1 LVWPTG
7 ERELGQAIVLWLPL
21 GLLSA
26 ACGEALRY
34 WLVRRNAFQSIA
46 FTTLIS
52 SAAINGLKLTFGG
65 IHPTGT
71 TLIAITVLG
80 AALNTLLMLRTAYQ
94 DLRSHLGEI
103 LQVNIREN
111 INLLKRYR
119 DYPLYRAPQNIIGAA
134 SQGFPVILLTIN
146 FGAASAGYY
155 SVGAVLLGAPS
166 ALLGTAVRDV
176 FYPHVAAAG
185 RDGHN
190 IHHLIRKATLAIA
203 ATCIWPFL
211 LVVAFGPILFEPLLG
226 SEWARAG
233 EYARWISIFFF
244 FRLLVRPAVAAVPI
258 LGLES
263 GLLAYEVIT
272 TAAKFIS
279 MALAIVMFRND
290 ILAIGVFSVASAAS
304 YAALL
309 VWIMSRS
316 RKNDVQASP
325 DDDAG

>member
-1 LVWPTG
+1 M
-7 ERELGQAIVLWLPL
+7 VLWLPL

-26 ACGEALRY
+26 ACGEVLRY
-34 WLVRRNAFQSIA
+34 WLVRRSAFQAIA
-46 FTTLIS
+46 LTTLVS
-52 SAAINGLKLTFGG
+52 SAAINGLKLAFGG
-65 IHPTGT
+65 ILPTGK
-71 TLIAITVLG
+71 TLIAITVFG
-80 AALNTLLMLRTAYQ
+80 AALNTLLMLRTTYH
-94 DLRSHLGEI
+94 DLRGHLHEL
-103 LQVNIREN
+103 LQVNLTEN
-111 INLLKRYR
+111 INLLKKYK

-146 FGAASAGYY
+146 FGAASAGFY

-176 FYPHVAAAG
+176 FYPHIAAAG

-190 IHHLIRKATLAIA
+190 IHNSIRKATVVIA
-203 ATCIWPFL
+203 STCIWPFL
-211 LVVAFGPILFEPLLG
+211 LVIAFGPTLFVPLLG
-226 SEWARAG
+226 PEWARAG

-272 TAAKFIS
+272 TAAKFIA
-279 MALAIVMFRND
+279 MAIAIMVFQDDLA
-290 ILAIGVFSVASAAS
+290 AIGAFSVASAAS
-304 YAALL
+304 YVALL

-316 RKNDVQASP
+316 RKI
-325 DDDAG
+325 DAQSSVEGGAG